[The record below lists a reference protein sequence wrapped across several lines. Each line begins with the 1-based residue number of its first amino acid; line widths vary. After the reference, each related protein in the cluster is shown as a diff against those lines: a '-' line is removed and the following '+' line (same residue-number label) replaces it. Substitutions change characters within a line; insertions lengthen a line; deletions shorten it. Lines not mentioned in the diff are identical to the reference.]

1 MATMHK
7 PSRRSRGSLTI
18 EDVAREAGVSAMT
31 VSRVINKEKN
41 VREQTR
47 QTVLETIERLNYSP
61 NSAAR
66 NLAAGETTHIGLLYS
81 NPSAAYLSQFLVG
94 ALEAARETGCH
105 LVIEACESEEEAE
118 QGEVGRRFANAEAE
132 GVILPPPLSESVPI
146 LTELA
151 LANTPVVTVAMG
163 QLYPNALN
171 VRIDDF
177 AAAKEMTEYLIGLG
191 HRRLGLITG
200 HPEHIASKERE
211 RGFRAAVAEA
221 GLRRQDVSVEPGLF
235 TFRSGLDAAEKLLAL
250 PRAPTAIFASNDDMG
265 AATISVAH
273 RRGLN
278 VPGDLTVVGFDDT
291 SPATT
296 VWPELTTIRQPVSA
310 MGAAAL
316 HLLLED
322 LRSRRRDGE
331 SLSREIV
338 LEHEMIIR
346 ESSGPP
352 SLV

>member
-7 PSRRSRGSLTI
+7 SSRRSRGSLTI

-163 QLYPNALN
+163 KLYPNALN

-200 HPEHIASKERE
+200 HPEHIASTERE
-211 RGFRAAVAEA
+211 RGFRAAVAHA
-221 GLRRQDVSVEPGLF
+221 GLRSEDVSVEQGFF

-250 PRAPTAIFASNDDMG
+250 PQPPTAIFASNDDMG
-265 AATISVAH
+265 AAAISVAH
-273 RRGLN
+273 RRGLR

-291 SPATT
+291 APATT

-322 LRSRRRDGE
+322 LRNRRRGGE
-331 SLSREIV
+331 GLSQEIV

-352 SLV
+352 NGA